1 MHGIWE
7 HEEERVIG
15 CESARDAERT
25 LAPFHPRTLT
35 TNNTSTMDFTYHI
48 TGIDGLFI
56 LAMSLLLG
64 FEVIKNVPAVL
75 HTPLMSGSNAISG
88 IILFGGLIQ
97 LMSTPPDRVWVLL
110 FASIA
115 VLLGAMNIAGGF
127 FVTHRML
134 SMFQVNKRKAVK

>member
-1 MHGIWE
+1 
-7 HEEERVIG
+7 
-15 CESARDAERT
+15 
-25 LAPFHPRTLT
+25 
-35 TNNTSTMDFTYHI
+35 MDLTYHI
-48 TGIDGLFI
+48 TAIDGLFI

-97 LMSTPPDRVWVLL
+97 LMSTPPERPWVLAFSSL
-110 FASIA
+110 A
-115 VLLGAMNIAGGF
+115 VLLGAVNIAGGF

-134 SMFQVNKRKAVK
+134 SMFRVNKKAPKKA

>member
-1 MHGIWE
+1 
-7 HEEERVIG
+7 
-15 CESARDAERT
+15 
-25 LAPFHPRTLT
+25 
-35 TNNTSTMDFTYHI
+35 MDFTYHI

-97 LMSTPPDRVWVLL
+97 LMSTPPDRIWVLL

-115 VLLGAMNIAGGF
+115 VLLGAMNISGGF

-134 SMFQVNKRKAVK
+134 SMFQVNKKKAPKTP

>member
-1 MHGIWE
+1 ME
-7 HEEERVIG
+7 
-15 CESARDAERT
+15 
-25 LAPFHPRTLT
+25 
-35 TNNTSTMDFTYHI
+35 FTYHI
-48 TGIDGLFI
+48 TSIDGLFI

-110 FASIA
+110 FSSIA
-115 VLLGAMNIAGGF
+115 VLLGAINITGGF

-134 SMFQVNKRKAVK
+134 AMFQVKKKDTRKA

>member
-1 MHGIWE
+1 
-7 HEEERVIG
+7 
-15 CESARDAERT
+15 
-25 LAPFHPRTLT
+25 
-35 TNNTSTMDFTYHI
+35 MDLTYHI

-97 LMSTPPDRVWVLL
+97 LMSTPPDRIWVLL

-115 VLLGAMNIAGGF
+115 VLLGAMKISGGF
-127 FVTHRML
+127 LVTHRL
-134 SMFQVNKRKAVK
+134 VSMFQVNKKKAPRNP